1 MAIYHFEVKI
11 ISRSKGRSSVGA
23 SAYRSGEKLY
33 NERDGIEHDYT
44 KKKEVVFS
52 EIQAQD
58 SAPEWCKNRE
68 KLWNEVEKVERRKD
82 SQLAREINIALP
94 KELNREQQ
102 IELIR
107 EYTKENFVDKG
118 MIADVAIHDKQDGN
132 PHAHIMLTVR
142 PISENGEW
150 GPKSKE
156 EHVLDKEGNKIK
168 LRNGNYKS
176 KKVDVVDWN
185 RKETLERWRENWAK
199 TVNKKLEK
207 YGHEERIDHRSYE
220 EQGINKIPTKHEGV
234 IARQIDKRGGTSIKM
249 LENEKIRKENE
260 IIEGIDMEIEQ
271 LNKIQQ
277 LQKQEMERLREEEN
291 ELLSKE
297 RAQKEEKIKD
307 DEKLKNEEHRDRD
320 LSLDSDFK
328 DMQFKYRDK
337 RADKGEEREERGSI
351 TSLEG
356 DSRALNEKV
365 VKSKEQEA
373 YRKKKVELQDLNNTK
388 HTIEQHENRIKLLE
402 KQKEETKGIGGLFKL
417 KERKQLEHE
426 INRSK
431 DMINKQEEFLKEQY
445 NISLEKLDGRI
456 EQINNEIGEISRES
470 IKDRI
475 EKANKQ
481 VERNKQQD
489 KPNKEYDR
497 GR

>member
-1 MAIYHFEVKI
+1 MAIYHFEAKI

-44 KKKEVVFS
+44 KKKEIVFS

-58 SAPEWCKNRE
+58 SMPEWCKNRE
-68 KLWNEVEKVERRKD
+68 KLWNKVEKVEKRKD

-150 GPKSKE
+150 GAKSKE

-176 KKVDVVDWN
+176 KKVDAVDWN

-199 TVNKKLEK
+199 IVNKQLEK

-220 EQGINKIPTKHEGV
+220 EQGINQIPTKHEGV

-277 LQKQEMERLREEEN
+277 LQKQEIETLREEEN
-291 ELLSKE
+291 KLLSKE
-297 RAQKEEKIKD
+297 RAQKDEQMKDGEKP
-307 DEKLKNEEHRDRD
+307 KNEETRDRD
-320 LSLDSDFK
+320 LNLDSNFK
-328 DMQFKYRDK
+328 DIQFKYRDK
-337 RADKGEEREERGSI
+337 RVDKGEEREERGSI

-356 DSRALNEKV
+356 DPRALNEKV
-365 VKSKEQEA
+365 VKSKEQEV

-388 HTIEQHENRIKLLE
+388 HTIEQHEDRIKLLE
-402 KQKEETKGIGGLFKL
+402 KQKEETKGIGGLFKS
-417 KERKQLEHE
+417 KERKQLEQE

-431 DMINKQEEFLKEQY
+431 DMINKQEDFLKEQY
-445 NISLEKLDGRI
+445 NISLEKLDDRI